1 MIRTGPDSNA
11 VELLDLH
18 EVEAAEPVM
27 MLDLAPLYLNPLWSA
42 WTVWPTLCLAWQR
55 EFNDIWI
62 AHWAGGVPLDG

>member
-42 WTVWPTLCLAWQR
+42 WTV
-55 EFNDIWI
+55 
-62 AHWAGGVPLDG
+62 